1 MLTGTYERSRGEAAY
16 ADRMMDGSKFDRDA
30 WNVRFVQRNIAP
42 WFTELE
48 LRYGQSKIDH
58 VMDTYSLRYL
68 RMMGHQVKKAMNP
81 KRETDTGHLK
91 ATFDWPDINLQTG
104 IDYMRDK
111 HLARMEM
118 RGEGYAHKPY
128 QPQQNF
134 TQWGGFA
141 EGAWTVNDSRK
152 FIAGYR
158 YDEVKA
164 EYDTLMANHPN
175 KKRTHDLHAGFFRWE
190 EEINGIKYYAGLG
203 VAERAPDYW
212 ERRVSQVLNKEQN
225 RQIDTGLIWKNDVFD
240 LSVSFFGSDV
250 HNFIMLESINN
261 NATARNVKATRLG
274 GEVEGK
280 WKFAEHWEIGSS
292 LAYTYGKN
300 RTDDRPL
307 AQTPPLEWKN
317 SLTWDNDT
325 LSAGL
330 LWRVVSA
337 QKRYAEGQGNIVGQD
352 IGPSAGFG
360 TLSLNAGWKINKYVT
375 LQGGID
381 NLFDKSYAEFVSKGA
396 DPSAGVQTTR
406 VNEPGRQYWMRLQ
419 VQF

>member
-1 MLTGTYERSRGEAAY
+1 
-16 ADRMMDGSKFDRDA
+16 
-30 WNVRFVQRNIAP
+30 
-42 WFTELE
+42 
-48 LRYGQSKIDH
+48 
-58 VMDTYSLRYL
+58 
-68 RMMGHQVKKAMNP
+68 
-81 KRETDTGHLK
+81 
-91 ATFDWPDINLQTG
+91 
-104 IDYMRDK
+104 
-111 HLARMEM
+111 
-118 RGEGYAHKPY
+118 
-128 QPQQNF
+128 
-134 TQWGGFA
+134 
-141 EGAWTVNDSRK
+141 
-152 FIAGYR
+152 
-158 YDEVKA
+158 
-164 EYDTLMANHPN
+164 MANHPN
-175 KKRTHDLHAGFFRWE
+175 KKRTYDLHAGFFRWE

-203 VAERAPDYW
+203 VAERALDYW

-225 RQIDTGLIWKNDVFD
+225 RQIDTGLIWKNDAFD
-240 LSVSFFGSDV
+240 LSVSLFGSDV
-250 HNFIMLESINN
+250 HNFIMLERINN
-261 NATARNVKATRLG
+261 NVTARNVKATRLG

-330 LWRVVSA
+330 LWRLVSA

-352 IGPSAGFG
+352 ISPSAGFG

-375 LQGGID
+375 LQGGIN